1 MDNNGNDNKN
11 NGKGTRSVNDSRLDE
26 IKQNMGYKAGAGD
39 DEAGSIIDGQVGFD
53 DFMAKVEQ
61 TSEIE
66 SSGDLSIE
74 QKAELKKKI
83 KQEMLVTAGLGK
95 NILQKSVDVVMH
107 ESMMPYSE
115 HVILDRALPR
125 VEDGLK
131 PVQRRILYTMLELGI
146 TPDKPFRKSARIVGD
161 CLGKYHPH
169 GDTSVY
175 DAMVRM
181 AQSFNMGRIL
191 VDGHGNFGSDDG
203 DGAAAMRYTEAR
215 LAPLAMEMLRD
226 LEKDTVHWSFNFDDT
241 LKEPDML
248 PSRYPNLLVNGATGI
263 AVGLATNIPTHNL
276 NEVISGV
283 VAYIDNPKITLKE
296 MMKHIKGP
304 DFPTGGYVVGGE
316 ELVNAYE
323 TGRGKVT
330 LRAKAYIETGDR
342 DRKSIVITE
351 FPYGVKKASLLSK
364 LLDLRETKKEQLE
377 GIAEI
382 LDESDRNGTR
392 AVIRVKKDVKPEKLL
407 ENLYKYSE
415 LQVNFGINMVV
426 IADGRPQ
433 QLGLLPI
440 IKYYVDYQQQIIYR
454 RTKYELDQAKERA
467 HILEGLVIAVRNID
481 EVVKIIKTSANTSEA
496 KKRLM
501 ERFVLSERQAQAILD
516 LRLARLT
523 SLEVF
528 KLEQELADL
537 KILIDKLTKILNSP
551 KLQLETVK
559 SELLEIRK
567 RFKTERRSIILS
579 SLDEYELPTAESL
592 QTVENVVIG
601 ITKDGAIKSHNS
613 KYFASA
619 TKEFSE
625 RTASCEIYKKL
636 LPTATNKTLMFF
648 SNLGNAFKI
657 SAGDIPEMKWKDK
670 GLAFAKMF
678 KEVMVGEYPVA
689 VFEMPEQEDENAL
702 KQNLIFFSKLGM
714 IKKTA
719 WSEYFLLKNYFQATK
734 FKDDDYLVDVVP
746 ENLDPKGTILFVTKN
761 GMALN
766 AFTDDIPLQGRISG
780 GVKGIML
787 SDGDEVVLSEQ
798 VMPNYRIAVITNKG
812 YAKKVK
818 LAEIEPMAR
827 YRKGVKIMDLT
838 ATNNGNEV
846 VFASTI
852 DKPYTI
858 AIEDIDGNKAGYSTD
873 SLDNQNRTTS
883 GKSLVRA
890 KTGIDVK
897 SVDIFLNWV

>member
-1 MDNNGNDNKN
+1 MDNKENESKN
-11 NGKGTRSVNDSRLDE
+11 NGKGTRSLNDSRLDE
-26 IKQNMGYKAGAGD
+26 IKQNMGYGSALGD
-39 DEAGSIIDGQVGFD
+39 NESSSVIDGQVGFD

-61 TSEIE
+61 TSEME
-66 SSGDLSIE
+66 SSGDMSIE
-74 QKAELKKKI
+74 QKAEIKKKI

-304 DFPTGGYVVGGE
+304 DFPTGGYVIGGE

-342 DRKSIVITE
+342 DKKSIVITE
-351 FPYGVKKASLLSK
+351 FPYGVKKATLLSK
-364 LLDLRETKKEQLE
+364 LLDLRETKKEQLD

-392 AVIRVKKDVKPEKLL
+392 AVIRVKKDAKPEKLL

-440 IKYYVDYQQQIIYR
+440 IKHYVDYQQQIIYK

-501 ERFVLSERQAQAILD
+501 ERFKLTERQAQAILD

-528 KLEQELADL
+528 KLEQELAEL
-537 KILIDKLTKILNSP
+537 KVLIEKLTQILNSP

-559 SELLEIRK
+559 NELLDIRK
-567 RFKTERRSIILS
+567 RFKTERKSVILS
-579 SLDEYELPTAESL
+579 SIEDYELPTAESL
-592 QTVENVVIG
+592 QTVENVVVG
-601 ITKDGAIKSHNS
+601 ITKDGTIKSHNS

-636 LPTATNKTLMFF
+636 VQTATNKTLMFF

-657 SAGDIPEMKWKDK
+657 SAGDIPDMKWKDK

-678 KEVMVGEYPVA
+678 KEVVSGEYPVA
-689 VFEMPEQEDENAL
+689 VFEMPEQEDENAI
-702 KQNLIFFSKLGM
+702 KQNLVFFSKQGM

-734 FKDDDYLVDVVP
+734 FKDDDYLVDVVS
-746 ENLDPKGTILFVTKN
+746 ENLDPKCTILFVTKN

-787 SDGDEVVLSEQ
+787 SDGDEVILSQQ
-798 VMPNYRIAVITNKG
+798 VMPNYRIAIITNKG

-838 ATNNGNEV
+838 ATNNGNAV

-858 AIEDIDGNKAGYSTD
+858 AIEDVDGNKAGYSTD

-890 KTGIDVK
+890 KTGIDVQ
-897 SVDIFLNWV
+897 SVDIFLNWI

>member
-1 MDNNGNDNKN
+1 MENNNGNDKD
-11 NGKGTRSVNDSRLDE
+11 KKKDKLSVQDSRLEELKNRLDGE
-26 IKQNMGYKAGAGD
+26 NNSTADYD
-39 DEAGSIIDGQVGFD
+39 NSIIDGQVGLD
-53 DFMAKVEQ
+53 DFLEQVEQ
-61 TSEIE
+61 ASEQ
-66 SSGDLSIE
+66 SVTTDLSAE
-74 QKAELKKKI
+74 EKAEMKKRV
-83 KQEMLVTAGLGK
+83 KQEMLVTAGIGK
-95 NILQKSVDVVMH
+95 NVIQKSVELVMH

-131 PVQRRILYTMLELGI
+131 PVQRRILYSMLELGI

-175 DAMVRM
+175 DAMVRL
-181 AQSFNMGRIL
+181 AQPFNMGQIL
-191 VDGHGNFGSDDG
+191 VEGHGNFGSEDG
-203 DGAAAMRYTEAR
+203 DEQAAMRYTEAR

-263 AVGLATNIPTHNL
+263 AVGLATNIPPHNL
-276 NEVISGV
+276 SEVISGV
-283 VAYIDNPKITLKE
+283 VAYIDNPNITLKE

-304 DFPTGGYVVGGE
+304 DFPTGGTIIAGD
-316 ELVNAYE
+316 ELVQAYS
-323 TGRGKVT
+323 TGKGKISI
-330 LRAKAYIETGDR
+330 RAKAYIETGDK
-342 DRKSIVITE
+342 DKKSIVITE
-351 FPYGVKKASLLSK
+351 FPYGVKKAVMLSK
-364 LLDLRETKKEQLE
+364 LIDLREAKKGALE
-377 GIAEI
+377 NIAEI
-382 LDESDRNGTR
+382 VDESDRSGTR
-392 AVIRVKKDVKPEKLL
+392 AVIKLKKEADAEEVL
-407 ENLYKYSE
+407 NSLYKYSE
-415 LQVNFGINMVV
+415 LQVSYGINMVV

-440 IKYYVDYQQQIIYR
+440 IKYYVDYQQGIIVR

-481 EVVKIIKTSANTSEA
+481 EVVRIIKTSANTTEA

-501 ERFVLSERQAQAILD
+501 ERFKLSDRQAQAILD

-528 KLEQELADL
+528 KLEQELKEL
-537 KILIDKLTKILNSP
+537 KILIEKLTKILASP

-559 SELLEIRK
+559 NELNEIKRK
-567 RFKTERRSIILS
+567 FKVERGSVIIK
-579 SLDEYELPTAESL
+579 SLDDFVIPTEDDSRP
-592 QTVENVVIG
+592 VEDVVVG
-601 ITKDGAIKSHNS
+601 ITKAGTVKLHSLKHYNS
-613 KYFASA
+613 ANKEYSDRCTDSDIY
-619 TKEFSE
+619 TKVIQTLTS
-625 RTASCEIYKKL
+625 R
-636 LPTATNKTLMFF
+636 NLMFF
-648 SNLGNAFKI
+648 TNLGNAFKLC
-657 SAGDIPEMKWKDK
+657 AGDIPELKVKERGINFKD
-670 GLAFAKMF
+670 MF
-678 KEVMVGEYPVA
+678 KEAVSGEIPVA
-689 VFEMPEQEDENAL
+689 VFEMPDQENAEECS
-702 KQNLIFFSKLGM
+702 KNLIFFSKAGM

-734 FKDDDYLVDVVP
+734 FKDDDFLVDVQP
-746 ENLDPKGTILFVTKN
+746 ENTDTKSTILFVTKK

-766 AFTDDIPLQGRISG
+766 AFTDDVPLQGRISG

-787 SDGDEVVLSEQ
+787 SDGDEVVLSSQ
-798 VMPNYRIAVITNKG
+798 VMPNNRIAVITDKG

-827 YRKGVKIMDLT
+827 YRKGVKIMDLS
-838 ATNNGNEV
+838 ASNNGNAV
-846 VFASTI
+846 AFASVV

-858 AIEDIDGNKAGYSTD
+858 VIEDKSGVRAGYGTD
-873 SLDNQNRTTS
+873 GLDNQNRTTS

-890 KTGIDVK
+890 KAGIDVK
-897 SVDIFLNWV
+897 SISVFVNWI